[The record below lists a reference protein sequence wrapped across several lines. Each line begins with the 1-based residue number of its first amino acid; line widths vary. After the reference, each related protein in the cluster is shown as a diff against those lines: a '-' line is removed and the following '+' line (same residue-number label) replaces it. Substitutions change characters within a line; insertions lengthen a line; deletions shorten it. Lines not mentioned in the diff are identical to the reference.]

1 MARTRFAPSPT
12 GMLHIGGVR
21 TALYCYALSKKTQGQ
36 FIVRVEDTDQK
47 RFVEGAI
54 EKIFEGLNWVGIKP
68 DESIQDGGDYGPYIQ
83 SERKEIYRKYAN
95 QLLEQG
101 NAYYCFLEGEELKS
115 LQVEFKG
122 KGFRSPYRNASY
134 DDVKKLIEEGKPY
147 TIRLKV
153 PDDEIIVHKDGL
165 QGEIKFDSNIVGD
178 EILIKSD
185 GMASYHLAV
194 VVDDYLMKISHVF
207 RAIEWLPS
215 TPKQILIHRFLGL
228 EMPPYYHLPV
238 ILDPAGGK
246 LSKRN
251 GAVSVEEFANE
262 GYLPETML
270 NFLMLLGWSAPIKR
284 EHGQKEREIFSLSE
298 FIEMFDL
305 KDLNKAN
312 PVFNRD
318 KLIWFNK
325 EYIKNMDSEL
335 LTNKFLK
342 WLNSFSDADEATKSI
357 INADTALSAK
367 LSLVKDRATTL
378 KDALGQIMFFYNKPS
393 NIDWSIKQLSAI
405 SNQLSD
411 IRKDIYALIESMPDD
426 SSTWTH
432 EQWETGM
439 RAVGDKF
446 GAKHGD
452 IFMVL
457 RVAVVGTPFSPQLF
471 ECLQVLGKK
480 EVLER
485 LTA

>member
-95 QLLEQG
+95 QLLEQD

-115 LQVEFKG
+115 LQAEFKG
-122 KGFRSPYRNASY
+122 KGFRSPYRNASD

-342 WLNSFSDADEATKSI
+342 WLNSFSNADEATKSI
-357 INADTALSAK
+357 INADTALSVK

-378 KDALGQIMFFYNKPS
+378 KDALAQIMFFYNKPS
-393 NIDWSIKQLSAI
+393 NIDWSLKQLSAV
-405 SNQLSD
+405 SPQLAD
-411 IRKDIYALIESMPDD
+411 IKKDIYALIESMHDD

-439 RAVGDKF
+439 RAIGDKH

>member
-12 GMLHIGGVR
+12 GMLHIGSLR
-21 TALYCYALSKKTQGQ
+21 TALYAYAFAKNTSGQ

-47 RFVEGAI
+47 RLVEGAI
-54 EKIFEGLNWVGIKP
+54 DEIFDMLHEYGLEP
-68 DESIQDGGDYGPYIQ
+68 DESVKHGGDYGPYIQ

-95 QLLEQG
+95 QLLDQG

-115 LQVEFKG
+115 LQAEFKG
-122 KGFRSPYRNASY
+122 KGFRSPYRNASD
-134 DDVKKLIEEGKPY
+134 DDVKKLMDEGKQY

-153 PDDEIIVHKDGL
+153 PDDEVIMHKDGL

-215 TPKQILIHRFLGL
+215 TPKQVLLHRFLGI

-246 LSKRN
+246 LSKRK
-251 GAVSVEEFANE
+251 GAVSSREFVNE
-262 GYLPETML
+262 GYFTEAIL

-305 KDLNKAN
+305 KDLNRTN
-312 PVFNRD
+312 SVFNRD
-318 KLIWFNK
+318 KLVWFNK

-342 WLNSFSDADEATKSI
+342 WLNNFSDADEATKST
-357 INADTALSAK
+357 INADTALSVK

-378 KDALGQIMFFYNKPS
+378 KDALGQIMFFYNKPA
-393 NIDWSIKQLSAI
+393 NIDWNIKQLSAI
-405 SNQLSD
+405 SSQLSD
-411 IRKDIYALIESMPDD
+411 IKKDIYALIETMPDD

-439 RAVGDKF
+439 RAIGDKYS
-446 GAKHGD
+446 AKHGD
-452 IFMVL
+452 IFMAL